1 MKDKY
6 ESHSLI
12 AFERSLTLGLEPKL
26 NYKKAI
32 TGVFTQNLSN
42 LCQNELVPFLLQ
54 RFGNGYWGQ
63 QCLNIAPQT
72 FMILQHSGI
81 DCELVYGEVSINGTD
96 EFDTDYDE
104 LVKELVNP
112 GNAGFAIHV
121 WIQIGKDF
129 IIDPTVAA
137 RINKYYSEQ
146 FPPHQIVLGK
156 SKKLLK
162 DLKLDY
168 KPMLAGAK
176 YVTRT
181 CSIPL
186 EYNHEAV

>member
-1 MKDKY
+1 
-6 ESHSLI
+6 
-12 AFERSLTLGLEPKL
+12 LEPKL

-32 TGVFTQNLSN
+32 TGVLTQNLSN

>member
-6 ESHSLI
+6 DSHSLM
-12 AFERSLTLGLEPKL
+12 AFDRSLKLGLEPKL

-42 LCQNELVPFLLQ
+42 LCKYELVPFLLQ
-54 RFGNGYWGQ
+54 QFGNGYWGQ

-72 FMILQHSGI
+72 FMFLQHLGI

-104 LVKELVNP
+104 LVKELENP

-146 FPPHQIVLGK
+146 FPAHQIVFGK

-168 KPMLAGAK
+168 KPMLAGAM
-176 YVTRT
+176 YVTKT
-181 CSIPL
+181 CGIPL
-186 EYNHEAV
+186 EYNPEAV